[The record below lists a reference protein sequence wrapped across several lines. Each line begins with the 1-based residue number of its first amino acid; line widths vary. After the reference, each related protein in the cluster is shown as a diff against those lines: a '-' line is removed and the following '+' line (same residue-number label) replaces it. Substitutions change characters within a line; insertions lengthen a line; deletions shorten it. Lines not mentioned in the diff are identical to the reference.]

1 MKPLKQTV
9 VATSVVFCSSIISLS
24 IEAKTYAG
32 CTKLANK
39 IEIIQQKMRGGYTAA
54 EGERLKSRLRYLKEQ
69 RNKCERHAEKVQV
82 KQRKSSPIIT
92 KKHSKKQN
100 LHQDYSNFQDQNQ
113 NNNTWTYSQAS
124 TERKA
129 HWKKQQVIENKR
141 ISALNNKYSHTIKDA
156 KTTDNDN

>member
-9 VATSVVFCSSIISLS
+9 IATSVAFCSLFISLS

-39 IEIIQQKMRGGYTAA
+39 IELIQQKMRGGYSIA
-54 EGERLKSRLRYLKEQ
+54 EGERLKTRLRYLKEQ
-69 RNKCERHAEKVQV
+69 RIKCERHAEKAQV
-82 KQRKSSPIIT
+82 KQRKSSHT
-92 KKHSKKQN
+92 VTKKQN
-100 LHQDYSNFQDQNQ
+100 QYQDHSQYQGQYHS
-113 NNNTWTYSQAS
+113 NNTWTYSQAS
-124 TERKA
+124 SDRKA
-129 HWKKQQVIENKR
+129 HWKKQQAIENKR